1 MLTRMSESPSGDPRE
16 TAAADGPGILA
27 GLPHTRPQRASARRA
42 AARAATS
49 GTATAGETTHAPT
62 AGGETHA
69 PARNST
75 RAPARKAPR
84 THAHEATRS
93 DAARAPTR
101 KASSS
106 APGKAP
112 RTPARNSTRA
122 PTRKA
127 PPSAARKAPRATAG
141 SRSEPAGES
150 VPLQGYEPEEGALNR
165 TIQPPGGAELVTSIA
180 ELAGELAKAGV
191 NTGGRWLRD
200 VFSRLP
206 SG

>member
-27 GLPHTRPQRASARRA
+27 GLPRTRPQRASARRA

-49 GTATAGETTHAPT
+49 GTATAGETTHAP
-62 AGGETHA
+62 
-69 PARNST
+69 ARNTT

-84 THAHEATRS
+84 TPAHEATRT

-112 RTPARNSTRA
+112 RTPAHNSTHS

>member
-27 GLPHTRPQRASARRA
+27 GLPRTRPQRASARRA
-42 AARAATS
+42 AARAVA
-49 GTATAGETTHAPT
+49 AGETPR
-62 AGGETHA
+62 A
-69 PARNST
+69 PARSAT
-75 RAPARKAPR
+75 HSPARKSQRSAASKAPRAPARKGPHTPAHNATLSPARKAPR
-84 THAHEATRS
+84 
-93 DAARAPTR
+93 
-101 KASSS
+101 
-106 APGKAP
+106 
-112 RTPARNSTRA
+112 
-122 PTRKA
+122 
-127 PPSAARKAPRATAG
+127 SAASKAPRAAAD
-141 SRSEPAGES
+141 RSEQTGES
-150 VPLQGYEPEEGALNR
+150 VPLQGYEPEDGAFNR